1 MRGLYVCV
9 VLDRYG
15 NCVTIQHNTL
25 RRPAIVSPAYTSGI
39 LDLGTGTPEH
49 TFAVAIQEDE

>member
-1 MRGLYVCV
+1 MCV

-15 NCVTIQHNTL
+15 NCVTIRHNTL